1 MLTSSGPTAPGRYRC
16 RNAAFSAVCVA
27 CAAAG
32 SGALFQSNQTFAQ
45 VRAVT
50 GGAAGPLEGYGWAF
64 GILMAVLTG
73 IVIVGG
79 ITRIGRVT
87 ARLVPAMAAIYMLAG
102 VAVLIVHADRL
113 PAAFAAIVHGAFTG
127 DAAYGG
133 VLGAL
138 IVGFRRAAFS
148 NEAGLGSAA
157 IAHSAVRTREPL
169 TEGFVAAWRN
179 RMVNVHPA
187 LLPSFR
193 GVDTHRRALK
203 RGVKLHGATVH
214 FVRHETDTGPII
226 AQAAVPV
233 LAKDTP
239 DTLGARVLA
248 AEHKLLP
255 LALRL
260 IAEGRVTVED
270 DRAIVD
276 GRTEPT
282 VLFSP
287 AL

>member
-1 MLTSSGPTAPGRYRC
+1 M
-16 RNAAFSAVCVA
+16 
-27 CAAAG
+27 
-32 SGALFQSNQTFAQ
+32 
-45 VRAVT
+45 VT
-50 GGAAGPLEGYGWAF
+50 KPLK
-64 GILMAVLTG
+64 
-73 IVIVGG
+73 
-79 ITRIGRVT
+79 
-87 ARLVPAMAAIYMLAG
+87 
-102 VAVLIVHADRL
+102 VAVLISGRGSNL
-113 PAAFAAIVHGAFTG
+113 Q
-127 DAAYGG
+127 
-133 VLGAL
+133 AL
-138 IVGFRRAAFS
+138 IDHFGPVITNSPVRIVKVISNRPDTGGIERAKKVGIPTAVVDHKSFPDRVAFDATLDRTIR
-148 NEAGLGSAA
+148 EAGAELVVLAGFM
-157 IAHSAVRTREPL
+157 RLL
-169 TEGFVAAWRN
+169 TEGFVAAWRD
-179 RMVNVHPA
+179 RMVNIHPA

-233 LAKDTP
+233 LMNDTP

-248 AEHKLLP
+248 AEHKLFP

-276 GRTEPT
+276 GRSEPAI
-282 VLFSP
+282 LFSP